1 MPDENTGED
10 RGGKSPPE
18 RAFQSGEAAQ
28 PADPRIPPGFQGGQG
43 AFSRG
48 PFDEHPDID
57 YEAFPDSS
65 LDRLP
70 RITPL
75 TIALVIFFILSAVAL
90 LGVMNLSVLRNYFEG
105 ETVFWILRI
114 GLLVMIASIV
124 IYFVLRE
131 RSNFKYVERLLDQMA
146 EANKRLALL
155 LHAERDIGSTFELG
169 DTLEQT
175 LSYAFEVTSAQMGA
189 VYLWD
194 KVAESLKLALVKGV
208 DERKMSFQQVSMG
221 QGAVGRAASERKSM
235 IIDEASTLY
244 ESDNVFFGASTPASQ
259 AIVPL
264 AAGDKLVGVLVVGN
278 ARPHRYSSEEKVM
291 LEGLSELAS
300 LSVTNTELYRIARK
314 SLDAASRQREITGLV
329 LDEMAAGVMTAD
341 SRGRVAIFNRE
352 AQRLTGYGFVEVSR
366 APLQSGLPLEQSPLG
381 PLQQGL
387 LQALQAPSEPVT
399 EGSASIMRKDRSLLS
414 VSYRINPLVE
424 GTAVLGAS
432 AVFLER
438 KEPPREVSGKDD
450 VDFQLLLRSLG
461 SRIERLYMQPLA
473 RVIEHVR
480 MMDIDDWARSRD
492 DMVRVLEA
500 GAGALMGL
508 LEDVEQYLNCV
519 AFREWDSPAEWDLGP
534 MVAEAVEQVLRMP
547 ESEGVVVSVNLGGLP
562 AAFGYERMMRS
573 ALEQVLENAVIAS
586 AEGEKRVEV
595 TSRVKDGFARVEVR
609 DTGPGVPD
617 EAREYIYQPFFTTR
631 EGRSGLGLA
640 VVKRVMQKLGGRVG
654 HAKAA
659 RGAVFFLE
667 FPTSTAAGHGG
678 YNGATAKRER

>member
-1 MPDENTGED
+1 MPDEKTGED

-18 RAFQSGEAAQ
+18 RAFQKSEATSGANSVV
-28 PADPRIPPGFQGGQG
+28 PQGSSREQG
-43 AFSRG
+43 TFSQG
-48 PFDEHPDID
+48 PFDEHGDID
-57 YEAFPDSS
+57 YEAFPTSS

-75 TIALVIFFILSAVAL
+75 TITLVIFFIISAGVL

-131 RSNFKYVERLLDQMA
+131 RSNFRYAERLIDQMT

-175 LSYAFEVTSAQMGA
+175 LSYAFEVTGAQMGA

-194 KVAESLKLALVKGV
+194 KEAESLKLSLVKGV

-221 QGAVGRAASERKSM
+221 EGVIGRAASERKSR

-264 AAGDKLVGVLVVGN
+264 AAGGKLVGMLVVGTS
-278 ARPHRYSSEEKVM
+278 RPHRYSSEEKVM
-291 LEGLSELAS
+291 LEGISELAS

-314 SLDAASRQREITGLV
+314 SLDAASRQREMTGLV

-341 SRGRVAIFNRE
+341 SRARVVIFNRE
-352 AQRLTGYGFVEVSR
+352 AQRLTGYSFAEVSH
-366 APLQSGLPLEQSPLG
+366 APLQSGLSLEQSPLG

-387 LQALQAPSEPVT
+387 LQALQAPSTSIT
-399 EGSASIMRKDRSLLS
+399 EGDASIMRKDKSLLS

-424 GTAVLGAS
+424 GSAALGATAV
-432 AVFLER
+432 FMER
-438 KEPPREVSGKDD
+438 KEPSRESSGKDD

-480 MMDIDDWARSRD
+480 IMDLDDWARSRD
-492 DMVRVLEA
+492 DMVKVLEA

-534 MVAEAVEQVLRMP
+534 MVAEVVEQVLRLP
-547 ESEGVVVSVNLGGLP
+547 ESEGVMVSVNLGGLP
-562 AAFGYERMMRS
+562 PAFGYERMMRS
-573 ALEQVLENAVIAS
+573 ALEQVLENACIAS
-586 AEGEKRVEV
+586 AEGDKRVEV
-595 TSRVKDGFARVEVR
+595 TSRVKEGFARVEVR

-617 EAREYIYQPFFTTR
+617 ESREYIYQPFFTTR

-659 RGAVFFLE
+659 RGAIFFLE
-667 FPTSTAAGHGG
+667 FPTSPATGAGG
-678 YNGATAKRER
+678 YNGTTAVKER